1 MILLQVLEVTTWTQL
16 GIHVKRVASFTMVS
30 NKILRFLLAVVV
42 LNVSGFYN
50 PLRDLIHSGI
60 RAGFIS
66 PQNENLIVFVDGPSS
81 YDEHELFDWGA
92 AGIKA
97 IEGWHAGTTVPL
109 YDWSVR
115 MGGKSGDPEQAA

>member
-1 MILLQVLEVTTWTQL
+1 VHVIILLQVLEVTTWTQL
-16 GIHVKRVASFTMVS
+16 GIHVKP
-30 NKILRFLLAVVV
+30 VVV

-60 RAGFIS
+60 RAGFIQ

-81 YDEHELFDWGA
+81 YDEHELFDWGG

-97 IEGWHAGTTVPL
+97 IEGWHAGTAVPL

-115 MGGKSGDPEQAA
+115 MGGKTGDPEEAA